1 MPIGNVIKNIFSG
14 GASKLVETVSNVVDE
29 FTISKEEK
37 EAIKIKLIEET
48 NKHIQLMEQEA
59 TKQMD
64 IQAKE
69 NESARNRE
77 TQIATSDKAPLLN
90 KIISPLLALLILGST
105 FLFWYIMMFKDIDKE
120 KEILVSGVIGSLTT
134 LSMGVVS
141 YYFGSSIGSHNKQ
154 IQLNKHADLNSK

>member
-69 NESARNRE
+69 NESARQRE
-77 TQIATSDKAPLLN
+77 IQIASSDKVPYIN
-90 KIISPLLALLILGST
+90 KIITPVLALIVIIGGGYIYKTAHTSEERTIVISVIMLVLG
-105 FLFWYIMMFKDIDKE
+105 
-120 KEILVSGVIGSLTT
+120 
-134 LSMGVVS
+134 

>member
-69 NESARNRE
+69 NESARQRE
-77 TQIATSDKAPLLN
+77 IQIASSDKVPYIN
-90 KIISPLLALLILGST
+90 KIITPVLALIVIIGGGYIYKTAHTSEERTIVISVIMLVLG
-105 FLFWYIMMFKDIDKE
+105 
-120 KEILVSGVIGSLTT
+120 
-134 LSMGVVS
+134 

-154 IQLNKHADLNSK
+154 IQLDKRANAESK